1 MEHTIEKL
9 CRQYTDLNDEEI
21 NVIQMMAKTLQPLAN
36 MEAADDGRDTVRE
49 EDENQADAD
58 REAAQE
64 EERAASDNP

>member
-1 MEHTIEKL
+1 ME
-9 CRQYTDLNDEEI
+9 DLGED
-21 NVIQMMAKTLQPLAN
+21 
-36 MEAADDGRDTVRE
+36 AADDGRDTVRE